1 MSSPWW
7 TTFTFSSRLFWL
19 AAGAGA
25 GAAAALAGAAAVA
38 GFAPGIVAGFTA
50 GAGAPGAGLV
60 ACATS
65 TALVLLVFVCGSEF
79 VVLRVLSMVPGFCAQ
94 AAPVIIAT
102 ARMPVVSFI
111 AIPICSRR
119 RLRA

>member
-1 MSSPWW
+1 MLSAWW
-7 TTFTFSSRLFWL
+7 TTFTRSSRLFWL
-19 AAGAGA
+19 VAGAEA
-25 GAAAALAGAAAVA
+25 GAAATAGGAAGAAFV
-38 GFAPGIVAGFTA
+38 PGIVAGFTA

-65 TALVLLVFVCGSEF
+65 MVLVLFVVVCGSDF
-79 VVLRVLSMVPGFCAQ
+79 AVLRVLSMVPGFCAQ

-102 ARMPVVSFI
+102 ARMLVVSFI